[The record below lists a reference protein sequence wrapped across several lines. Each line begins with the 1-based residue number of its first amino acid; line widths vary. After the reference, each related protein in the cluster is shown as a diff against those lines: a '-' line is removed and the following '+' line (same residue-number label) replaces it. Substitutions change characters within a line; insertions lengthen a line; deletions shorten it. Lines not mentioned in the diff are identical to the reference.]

1 MELTR
6 RLIGQ
11 ALEKGASD
19 IHLEEGSPVAM
30 RLNGSISILDEQL
43 SSEQMATLLAELL
56 DPEKLEHFHKHGDL
70 DTSKGIEG
78 LSRIRINA
86 YVSNLKKCLTLRILP
101 DSLPKWEQ
109 LGLPQSFI
117 NLAHRHK
124 GLILCTGPTGSG
136 KSTSLASFINYIA
149 ATQQRHI
156 LTIEDPIEFQFNHT
170 STTIIH
176 QREVKRDTASFA
188 TALRAALRED
198 PDVIYIG
205 EMRDLETIQLAITV
219 GLIKA
224 GEIGGILDMVIERI
238 SLFIERQEN
247 IKGQL
252 VSALIYPCIML
263 VFALSVALG
272 LLIGIVP
279 KFANV
284 FAQLNSELPTITKV
298 MLALSG
304 AVTNPV
310 IMGASGALLVGGVL
324 AAKAYYAT
332 SNGRLVLDRLVFS
345 VPLFGSLL
353 LKYEVASFCETLA
366 TLTNAGIPAVEGMEV
381 TAGASNNQVIKN
393 TIRFTA
399 QRAEQGEVISE
410 VLASTKIFPPLVA
423 AMIRIGEES
432 GQLSTMLEN
441 LGRFYTQEIE
451 ITVKKITKAMEPA
464 ITGVVSVIV
473 GSIVLSLYLPMFKL
487 MEVMGK

>member
-205 EMRDLETIQLAITV
+205 EMRDLETIQLAITAAETGHLV
-219 GLIKA
+219 LGTLHTSSAAKTVERIVDVFPGDQQEQARLQVSTSLAGILSQTLCKNNKGGRSLAFELLINTPAIGNLIREKKISQIYSQLQTGTNEGMNTLEQCLIRLMNEGLISRSTA
-224 GEIGGILDMVIERI
+224 
-238 SLFIERQEN
+238 
-247 IKGQL
+247 
-252 VSALIYPCIML
+252 
-263 VFALSVALG
+263 
-272 LLIGIVP
+272 
-279 KFANV
+279 
-284 FAQLNSELPTITKV
+284 
-298 MLALSG
+298 
-304 AVTNPV
+304 
-310 IMGASGALLVGGVL
+310 L
-324 AAKAYYAT
+324 AAAGNPKAIAM
-332 SNGRLVLDRLVFS
+332 SGL
-345 VPLFGSLL
+345 
-353 LKYEVASFCETLA
+353 
-366 TLTNAGIPAVEGMEV
+366 PAAEG
-381 TAGASNNQVIKN
+381 
-393 TIRFTA
+393 
-399 QRAEQGEVISE
+399 
-410 VLASTKIFPPLVA
+410 
-423 AMIRIGEES
+423 
-432 GQLSTMLEN
+432 
-441 LGRFYTQEIE
+441 
-451 ITVKKITKAMEPA
+451 
-464 ITGVVSVIV
+464 
-473 GSIVLSLYLPMFKL
+473 
-487 MEVMGK
+487 